1 MKKTSL
7 VLGLVLIIIGLLFTK
22 VSAIDM
28 NLINSIRQ
36 NDQMAAENLYTNGN
50 ASATS
55 NQILSNFL
63 PTNPSNPL
71 NNGMVQD
78 NTVISPNVSNI
89 SQNHTQS
96 EGLGING
103 VINII
108 LIVVGILIILLGI
121 AILIRA
127 K

>member
-36 NDQMAAENLYTNGN
+36 NDQLAAENL
-50 ASATS
+50 SATDNVSSTS

-63 PTNPSNPL
+63 PTNSSVSNGTSQGDVSP
-71 NNGMVQD
+71 
-78 NTVISPNVSNI
+78 SPNISNVSQT
-89 SQNHTQS
+89 SSQS
-96 EGLGING
+96 ESLGING

-121 AILIRA
+121 AILIRT